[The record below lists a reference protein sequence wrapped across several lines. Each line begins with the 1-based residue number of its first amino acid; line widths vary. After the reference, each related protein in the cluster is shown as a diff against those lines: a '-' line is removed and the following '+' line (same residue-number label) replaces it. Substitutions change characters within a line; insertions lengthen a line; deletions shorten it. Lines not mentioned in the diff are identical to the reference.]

1 MTKFALTATLCLG
14 LSACTTA
21 PMPPSTLHTSAPP
34 SVDGAIPNA
43 VQHSAH
49 LSPPKATPSIETYS
63 VSVYKVQVQS
73 LLFALARDAKVNI
86 DIHPGIS
93 GEVTLNALN
102 ETLPNLLNRISK
114 QVDMRYELDGANLS
128 VMPDSP
134 FLRNYKVDYVN
145 ISRHTTGNVSIATQ
159 ISTAGGAVGSTSTG
173 TASNNSTTAVENK
186 SFNDFWPTLVKNITD
201 ILHETDKVLPG
212 ATDTNGQADG
222 NTATPAAP
230 TAASENETPL
240 AALGNK
246 TGAKAGAATAATA
259 ANAPQN
265 KGTTFREAAS
275 VIANPENGLIAVR
288 ATSRQHERIQEFL
301 NLVMSSAKR
310 QVLIEATVVEVALS
324 DQYQQGINWSSLK
337 NGSSS
342 TTSFAQGQ
350 VNNVA
355 LSSNVSTGASAGL
368 FVMNYTNPLNR
379 LGSISAT
386 VQLLESFGKVKV
398 VSSPKISVLNN
409 QTALLKVVDNNVYF
423 TITAT
428 TTPGSLGTPA
438 TTTYTS
444 TLNTVPVGFVMSVT
458 PQITDSDDVTLNVR
472 PSISRIIGYVQDPN
486 PALST
491 AVPPVVSNVPI
502 IQSREMESILKVSS
516 GQIAVMGGLMQDEV
530 KNNKD
535 AVPGLNSL
543 PFLGN
548 IFSYRNETVSK
559 SELVIFLRPVVVKD
573 ASVNGDYK
581 EYRTHIP
588 NDVPLNQNPYGED
601 APVSVPSAIKSS
613 STQPTPTGGSGS

>member
-1 MTKFALTATLCLG
+1 
-14 LSACTTA
+14 
-21 PMPPSTLHTSAPP
+21 MPPSTLHTSAPP